1 MTTSPAAASRSII
14 EAFADLWCPFAYVG
28 LLAAQRVIE
37 ELDLP
42 VDLVLRSWPLELVNG
57 EPLAEAKTH
66 ANAVALRASVA
77 PDNFAGIDQW
87 SFPVSTLQ
95 GLQLAAQVTRQR
107 GSLGTELSMALRIAL
122 FEEGKDIGDLSV
134 LQSIAQRFGVPF
146 HEGDV
151 QLVRADLANG
161 QAHGVKGS
169 PHFFCG
175 ELDMFC
181 PTLDLTRD
189 QLGHLQVQLMM
200 ERLRDFMC
208 SCQTS

>member
-1 MTTSPAAASRSII
+1 M
-14 EAFADLWCPFAYVG
+14 
-28 LLAAQRVIE
+28 IE